1 MSPIDQNLSNH
12 MNNLKAM
19 QSFSATILFDPS
31 KSSQKQNDDEEEEEE
46 QYDEENELKSSLVL
60 LSPNKLYN
68 EKTGSLIHGLIEDE
82 TLSCSLIEGA
92 LNAPFDMS
100 TMNQQLKNMINK
112 AEDSKSSIHEMSSNK
127 KTINT
132 TESTDK
138 RSISPNLLTCVSSF
152 STNSSSNQKSD
163 SLISF
168 ERHEQR
174 DESKLSNISSLDEL
188 TSAYN
193 TKIAKLFS
201 SVTQKS
207 QNSSSQ
213 SPICNSTPLVAI
225 RRPSLCEQSSLDSEQ
240 IKKYLENANS
250 SSSIFFSNNKNKIEY
265 LSSFEDD
272 TDCENL
278 KSEELADM
286 VSLKF
291 RVLSFY
297 FSAFL

>member
-163 SLISF
+163 LLI
-168 ERHEQR
+168 
-174 DESKLSNISSLDEL
+174 
-188 TSAYN
+188 
-193 TKIAKLFS
+193 
-201 SVTQKS
+201 
-207 QNSSSQ
+207 
-213 SPICNSTPLVAI
+213 
-225 RRPSLCEQSSLDSEQ
+225 
-240 IKKYLENANS
+240 
-250 SSSIFFSNNKNKIEY
+250 
-265 LSSFEDD
+265 
-272 TDCENL
+272 
-278 KSEELADM
+278 
-286 VSLKF
+286 
-291 RVLSFY
+291 
-297 FSAFL
+297 